1 MMTPQGQEQL
11 LQEWGLWAGARRE
24 THSFLLSP
32 DAYEIT
38 SAQAVE
44 LEELARTIH
53 ESLGG
58 AGRMAAIATNPTLCR
73 GKTWGMIRRALFA
86 GVPQDYQGLELLEP
100 GQVPVPIKVDL
111 MERIDG
117 SYAIA
122 EIDGHNTHGLGYS
135 GLLALMT
142 QLGHPDAKHYPG
154 VAAALKTELHRRGE
168 SRLTFLYGD
177 RERFYLPEFEI
188 LARTLKSEGVDLTV
202 VSEIEVAGELPAGL
216 LVGLPFLYRNQDL
229 RQSLVR
235 GYREGK
241 YRFLIPPKPF
251 LGSKA
256 LLALL
261 RNEENDQELEA
272 ILRSQILARSLEVV
286 RRCTPK
292 THLIIK
298 QGRDSETY
306 WAARRNGSRCVLKEC
321 ISSGMKGTVFS
332 DEAEFGSVWHRAC
345 ASHYQFVMQEEV
357 ETRRRRLSYFEAD
370 GQLKSADWHLRV
382 IVHFSQAKV
391 ADVIVT
397 ARQDKAVHGAKDCLF
412 LGGVLV

>member
-1 MMTPQGQEQL
+1 MVTQESQEQL

-24 THSFLLSP
+24 THSFVLSP

-38 SAQAVE
+38 AKQATE
-44 LEELARTIH
+44 LEELARAIH

-58 AGRMAAIATNPTLCR
+58 AGRMAAIAVNPTLCR

-86 GVPQDYQGLELLEP
+86 GVPQDYSGLETVDP
-100 GQVPVPIKVDL
+100 GLVPVPIKVDL
-111 MERIDG
+111 MERLDS

-142 QLGHPDAKHYPG
+142 QLGHPGAKHYPG
-154 VAAALKTELHRRGE
+154 VAAALKTELRRRGE

-188 LARTLKSEGVDLTV
+188 LRRTLKSEGVDLTV
-202 VSEIEVAGELPAGL
+202 VGELEVTGELPAGL

-241 YRFLIPPKPF
+241 YQFLIPPKPF

-256 LLALL
+256 LLALF
-261 RNEENDQELEA
+261 RNDESDQELEA
-272 ILRSQILARSLEVV
+272 ILRSQISGHAIEIL
-286 RRCTPK
+286 RRATPK
-292 THLIIK
+292 THLIVK
-298 QGRDSETY
+298 QGRNSEAH
-306 WAARRNGSRCVLKEC
+306 WAKRRNGTRCVLKEC

-332 DEAEFGSVWHRAC
+332 DEAEFYGVWQRAC
-345 ASHYQFVMQEEV
+345 GAHYQFVMQEEV
-357 ETRRRRLSYFEAD
+357 ETRRRRLSYFTAD
-370 GQLKSADWHLRV
+370 GQRAEADWHLRV

-397 ARQDKAVHGAKDCLF
+397 ARQDKAVHGAKDCL
-412 LGGVLV
+412 LIGGVLV